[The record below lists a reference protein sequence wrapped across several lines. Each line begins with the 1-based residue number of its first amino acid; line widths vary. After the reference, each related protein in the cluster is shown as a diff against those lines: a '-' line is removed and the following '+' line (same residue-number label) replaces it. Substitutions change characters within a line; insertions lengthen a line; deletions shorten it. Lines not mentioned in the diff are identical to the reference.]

1 MNLAALLDPE
11 RIAHLPEVSSK
22 KRALEML
29 SDMLSKAMPTPDGE
43 DIFDSL
49 LARERLGSTGLG
61 HGVAIPHGRMAGLE
75 EAAAALITLDTPVDY
90 DAPDGEPVDIL
101 FALIVPEE
109 STEEHLQTLAQL
121 AKMFSDNQ
129 VLTHLREATTQ
140 ESLLALI
147 QHWSETQV

>member
-109 STEEHLQTLAQL
+109 STEEHLQILAQL

-129 VLTHLREATTQ
+129 ILSNLREASTQ
-140 ESLLALI
+140 EALLALI

>member
-29 SDMLSKAMPTPDGE
+29 GDMLSKAMPTPDGE

-49 LARERLGSTGLG
+49 VARERIGSTGLG
-61 HGVAIPHGRMAGLE
+61 HGVAIPHGRIAGLE

-109 STEEHLQTLAQL
+109 STEEHLQILAQL

-129 VLTHLREATTQ
+129 VLAHLREASTQ

-147 QHWSETQV
+147 QRWSETQV

>member
-49 LARERLGSTGLG
+49 VARERIGSTGLG

-109 STEEHLQTLAQL
+109 STEEHLQILAQL

-129 VLTHLREATTQ
+129 VLANLREATTQ

-147 QHWSETQV
+147 QQWSETQV

>member
-49 LARERLGSTGLG
+49 LARERIGSTGLG

-101 FALIVPEE
+101 FALVVPEE
-109 STEEHLQTLAQL
+109 STEEHLQILAQL
-121 AKMFSDNQ
+121 AKMFSENQ

>member
-49 LARERLGSTGLG
+49 LARERIGSTGLG

-109 STEEHLQTLAQL
+109 STEVHLQILAQL